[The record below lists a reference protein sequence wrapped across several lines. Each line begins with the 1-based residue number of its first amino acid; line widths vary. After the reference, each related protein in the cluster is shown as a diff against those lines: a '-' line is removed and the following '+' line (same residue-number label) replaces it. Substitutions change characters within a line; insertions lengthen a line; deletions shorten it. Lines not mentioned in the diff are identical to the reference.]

1 MKIVAAILVTALI
14 SAGITFLAIPDKKG
28 GTATPDESGL
38 KTQNAELRKAL
49 QIAKREA
56 QRAGKTVI
64 IEKKVVVAGATL
76 ESPEAILEYLSQID
90 LSNQDQ
96 RNGNNDAHR
105 ILVRQVIRYFA
116 ELTAMG
122 SKALPAIAGFLSK
135 DLDKEFRENTS
146 EIVSGNWSRGQIYL
160 DPMFPPCLRIGL
172 LNTVRHIGKREN
184 GDRTAAESVLKA
196 ELNATSRALEVA
208 YIARALEDLA
218 KDIHKDAYLLAA
230 RELLMEPI
238 REEGRE
244 VSYLNRQNRPL
255 LFDLLRRNKD
265 TTFVEH
271 AKNQLL
277 RDRKRTE
284 KRDGK
289 EIEVTVTEIDGSVLA
304 YLTGVLGDKA
314 MPILRNLYEKPDLG
328 DRNRSTIRQV
338 AARYMGVSEDAN
350 IIVNSRMNEGF
361 QLLATVGDKQKENRG
376 RGLNTINY
384 YLSKMGEGKN
394 VPIEVIQSRQQYLS
408 TLRAQTQD
416 KEVLVWMDR
425 TQQRLNDMSD
435 PEKAKKLDS
444 RFDSKR
450 KPAQKR
456 SKR

>member
-184 GDRTAAESVLKA
+184 GDRTAAESVL
-196 ELNATSRALEVA
+196 SMGWALSSGRHAVVP
-208 YIARALEDLA
+208 ARMMLD
-218 KDIHKDAYLLAA
+218 HK
-230 RELLMEPI
+230 
-238 REEGRE
+238 
-244 VSYLNRQNRPL
+244 
-255 LFDLLRRNKD
+255 
-265 TTFVEH
+265 
-271 AKNQLL
+271 
-277 RDRKRTE
+277 
-284 KRDGK
+284 
-289 EIEVTVTEIDGSVLA
+289 
-304 YLTGVLGDKA
+304 
-314 MPILRNLYEKPDLG
+314 
-328 DRNRSTIRQV
+328 
-338 AARYMGVSEDAN
+338 
-350 IIVNSRMNEGF
+350 
-361 QLLATVGDKQKENRG
+361 
-376 RGLNTINY
+376 
-384 YLSKMGEGKN
+384 
-394 VPIEVIQSRQQYLS
+394 
-408 TLRAQTQD
+408 
-416 KEVLVWMDR
+416 
-425 TQQRLNDMSD
+425 
-435 PEKAKKLDS
+435 
-444 RFDSKR
+444 
-450 KPAQKR
+450 
-456 SKR
+456 